1 MATIRITVLG
11 LVIVAVGFALFTVIA
26 GFKVRTEA
34 KSALSDLSGLQQWDD
49 PTAWGAISVYHS
61 SQRLALPFIPRL
73 APSPAST
80 SMEGSPEWGS
90 SCRISRKSNG
100 KVVAESPVTDLFEN
114 GRHPSESEKQW
125 AEKTLAPTLEKA
137 PEKPIGAPTGINV
150 DEHGARALHHDFRHA
165 DSPPLH
171 PCRSSRRLER
181 TTSYLNYPGQPPYTR
196 GIHASGY
203 RGKMWTMRQ
212 FSGFASPEE
221 TNQRY
226 KYLLEHGGQGLSVA
240 FDLPTLMGYDSDHP
254 FSEGEVGKCGV
265 AIDSLEDMEI
275 LFDGIDLEKTTVS
288 MTINSPASVL
298 WAMYLAVA
306 EKQGADWQKISGTI
320 QNDILKEYIA
330 QKEYIYP
337 PAPSMRL
344 VIDTFEFGSMFTPRF
359 NTISISG
366 YHIREAGSTALQELA
381 FTIYDGVEY
390 VEWARRRG
398 LDVDEFGPRLSFFF
412 NAHND
417 FFEEIAK
424 YRAARKI
431 WYRLMKDRFGAKN
444 QRTWL
449 MRFHTQTAGVSLTA
463 QQPMN
468 NVARVALQAL
478 AAVLGGTQSLHT
490 DSYDEALALPT
501 EEAVRIALRTQQII
515 AYESGVAQTVD
526 PLGGSYFVERLT
538 LDMENGAFDY
548 FDKLDAMGGMV
559 AAIEKGYPQKEIA
572 EASYQF
578 QRANEARE
586 KITVGAN
593 EFVVEEPSPNILY
606 IGEEVAQAQT
616 KKLKSLRERRSNEEV
631 RRCLDALKKA
641 AAQEPRAGENG
652 QISPANTMPFIVEA
666 VKAYATVGE
675 ICEALREVYGTYT
688 ETAFA

>member
-1 MATIRITVLG
+1 
-11 LVIVAVGFALFTVIA
+11 
-26 GFKVRTEA
+26 
-34 KSALSDLSGLQQWDD
+34 
-49 PTAWGAISVYHS
+49 
-61 SQRLALPFIPRL
+61 
-73 APSPAST
+73 
-80 SMEGSPEWGS
+80 
-90 SCRISRKSNG
+90 
-100 KVVAESPVTDLFEN
+100 
-114 GRHPSESEKQW
+114 
-125 AEKTLAPTLEKA
+125 
-137 PEKPIGAPTGINV
+137 
-150 DEHGARALHHDFRHA
+150 
-165 DSPPLH
+165 
-171 PCRSSRRLER
+171 
-181 TTSYLNYPGQPPYTR
+181 
-196 GIHASGY
+196 
-203 RGKMWTMRQ
+203 
-212 FSGFASPEE
+212 
-221 TNQRY
+221 
-226 KYLLEHGGQGLSVA
+226 
-240 FDLPTLMGYDSDHP
+240 
-254 FSEGEVGKCGV
+254 
-265 AIDSLEDMEI
+265 MEI

-288 MTINSPASVL
+288 MTINSPASIL

-306 EKQGADWQKISGTI
+306 EKQGADWNKISGTT

-344 VIDTFEFGSMFTPRF
+344 VIDTFEFGSKFTPKF

-381 FTIYDGVEY
+381 FTVYDGVEY

-468 NVARVALQAL
+468 NIARVAIQAL
-478 AAVLGGTQSLHT
+478 AGVLGGTQSLHT

-515 AYESGVAQTVD
+515 AYESGVANTVD

-548 FDKLDAMGGMV
+548 FNKLDAMGGMV

-593 EFVVEEPSPNILY
+593 EFVVDEPSPNILY

-616 KKLKSLRERRSNEEV
+616 KKLNALRARRSNDEV

-641 AAQEPRAGENG
+641 AAQEPTAGVDGE
-652 QISPANTMPFIVEA
+652 ISPVNTMPFILDA
-666 VKAYATVGE
+666 VRAYATVGE
-675 ICEALREVYGTYT
+675 ICDALRQVYGEYT